1 MESIEELIYKETES
15 RLKEMGSKNYQ
26 FPNQADKSDA
36 IKIVSAIL
44 ICMILIVLCMME
56 VIV

>member
-15 RLKEMGSKNYQ
+15 RLKEMSSKNYQ
-26 FPNQADKSDA
+26 FPKQADKSDA
-36 IKIVSAIL
+36 IKIVSAIVVC
-44 ICMILIVLCMME
+44 IILIVLCMME